1 MLRPS
6 GLRGLERQRRR
17 GCGGD
22 FTIRADEN
30 GFHTARADVETEKQG
45 YRTPSSSSI
54 VS

>member
-6 GLRGLERQRRR
+6 GLRRLERQRRR
-17 GCGGD
+17 GGGGD